1 MQRLIGGVPWSFSEG
16 KPSSNEKPVVLVSLF
31 KTWLICEDKSTI
43 KSLKEKDMDI
53 YEVIKK
59 RRSVRSYKP
68 DPVKEEKIHRLL
80 EAARLA
86 PSAAN
91 RQPLC
96 FVVVKDEN
104 TRLQLKKAYDEKWFY
119 TAPLIICACYIP
131 EKAWKRGDGKN
142 YADID
147 AVIAMDHLIMAATA
161 EGLATCWIAAF
172 KPQFVKSILNL
183 PAGIEP
189 VAMTPVGY
197 PREMPEP
204 TYRKPMEEMVT
215 FI

>member
-1 MQRLIGGVPWSFSEG
+1 MQCVISGEPWNFSEG
-16 KPSSNEKPVVLVSLF
+16 K
-31 KTWLICEDKSTI
+31 
-43 KSLKEKDMDI
+43 DMDM
-53 YEVIKK
+53 YEVIKN

-68 DPVKEEKIHRLL
+68 DPVEKEKIHRML

-91 RQPLC
+91 RQPVC
-96 FVVVKDEN
+96 FVVVQDEK

-131 EKAWKRGDGKN
+131 DKAWKRGDGKN

-147 AVIAMDHLIMAATA
+147 ATIAMDHLILAAAA

-172 KPQFVKSILNL
+172 KPPFVKSILNL
-183 PAGIEP
+183 PPNVEP
-189 VAMTPVGY
+189 IAMTPVGY
-197 PREMPEP
+197 PLVTPEP
-204 TYRKPMEEMVT
+204 TYRKPLEDMVT